1 MVFVGGLILIVV
13 TIAMVVLGRPSNG
26 VVAPFLKSWV
36 VGQIYTMVALSA
48 GVLGISLV
56 LSDLPF

>member
-36 VGQIYTMVALSA
+36 VGQIYTMVALA
-48 GVLGISLV
+48 TGVLGISLV

>member
-1 MVFVGGLILIVV
+1 MLFVVGLILIAVK
-13 TIAMVVLGRPSNG
+13 IAMVVFARPGSG

-36 VGQIYTMVALSA
+36 VGQIYTMAALGA
-48 GVLGISLV
+48 GVLGVSLV

>member
-13 TIAMVVLGRPSNG
+13 TIAMVVLARPTDG

-36 VGQIYTMVALSA
+36 IGQVYTMVALAA

>member
-1 MVFVGGLILIVV
+1 MVFVVGLILIAV
-13 TIAMVVLGRPSNG
+13 TIIMVVLARPADG

-36 VGQIYTMVALSA
+36 IGQIYTMAALGV
-48 GVLGISLV
+48 GVLGISLA

>member
-1 MVFVGGLILIVV
+1 MVFVVGLILIVV
-13 TIAMVVLGRPSNG
+13 TIAMVVLARPANG
-26 VVAPFLKSWV
+26 VVAPFLRSWV
-36 VGQIYTMVALSA
+36 IGQIYTMVALAA

>member
-1 MVFVGGLILIVV
+1 MLFVAGLILIVL
-13 TIAMVVLGRPSNG
+13 TIAMVVLARPGGG
-26 VVAPFLKSWV
+26 VVAPLLKSWV
-36 VGQIYTMVALSA
+36 VGQIYTMAALAS